1 MFTKVV
7 FSTMQAGVDMVG
19 FNNASQAHAVVGKK
33 CCLSYLH
40 SYYALLYKCLDDLT
54 AYSPQK

>member
-19 FNNASQAHAVVGKK
+19 FNHVSQAYAVVGKK
-33 CCLSYLH
+33 CCLNYLH
-40 SYYALLYKCLDDLT
+40 SCYALLYKCLG
-54 AYSPQK
+54 Y